1 MKKIKEKDLT
11 QGLAAVVRSKGRIDI
26 LKRIFALKFKTIIP
40 PSGSSVKALCEFYE
54 ENYEVFV
61 AMEKWKRRLCVLIL
75 AACAT
80 VLIFCAIAVA
90 DMFFKV

>member
-1 MKKIKEKDLT
+1 MKKIKEKDFTPSLPA
-11 QGLAAVVRSKGRIDI
+11 QVKSKGRIDI

-40 PSGSSVKALCEFYE
+40 PTCASVKALSEFYE

-75 AACAT
+75 AACAI

-90 DMFFKV
+90 DMFLKV

>member
-26 LKRIFALKFKTIIP
+26 LKRIFALKFNTIIP
-40 PSGSSVKALCEFYE
+40 PSGSSVKALSEFYE

-80 VLIFCAIAVA
+80 VLIFCAIAVV
-90 DMFFKV
+90 DMFLKV

>member
-40 PSGSSVKALCEFYE
+40 PSGSSVKALSEFYE

>member
-40 PSGSSVKALCEFYE
+40 PSGSSVKALSEFYE

-80 VLIFCAIAVA
+80 VLIFCAIAVV
-90 DMFFKV
+90 DMFLKV